1 MDPVR
6 GQQHV
11 DVRIGHIPDVS
22 DAARAAA
29 EAVTRRW
36 CEGCGLDEQATL
48 EMLDKLDLG
57 G

>member
-1 MDPVR
+1 MDPVK

-22 DAARAAA
+22 PAARAAA

-48 EMLDKLDLG
+48 EMLDKLGLG